1 MNFKEWFE
9 KYKVVVITI
18 FVVFVVCVGI
28 RVAMDMQTP
37 VETEVAKS
45 DEPNEYEL
53 KHDAD
58 EVTVDEGYNGEGGE
72 VTELP
77 DEITLLLKVVG
88 KEGTQVLAT
97 VEESDYADY
106 YRGEVFID
114 LADYPEVFEAAAE
127 GSYIQ
132 VVTNGIMTMSL
143 PPVVPIQSA
152 ETSDGTWTL
161 DTTYSE
167 QDDVTEA
174 GAEAGANEAGE
185 DTEGTG
191 EVADEVVPDT
201 TESYEEDGEAIDDA
215 GNSVESDESLE
226 GTSTDTVEGD
236 DMNIGTIEETE

>member
-1 MNFKEWFE
+1 MNFKESFE
-9 KYKVVVITI
+9 KYKVVVITL

-77 DEITLLLKVVG
+77 DEIILLLKVVG

-114 LADYPEVFEAAAE
+114 LADYPEVFEAATE

-132 VVTNGIMTMSL
+132 VVTNGIMTMSF

-167 QDDVTEA
+167 QDDAAE
-174 GAEAGANEAGE
+174 AEAGANEVGE

-201 TESYEEDGEAIDDA
+201 TESYEEDGEAIDDT
-215 GNSVESDESLE
+215 GNSIESDESLE
-226 GTSTDTVEGD
+226 GTSTDTVESA

>member
-1 MNFKEWFE
+1 MNFKEWIE
-9 KYKVVVITI
+9 KYKVVVITL

-28 RVAMDMQTP
+28 RVAMNMQTP
-37 VETEVAKS
+37 VETEVEKS

-114 LADYPEVFEAAAE
+114 LADYPEVFEAATE

-174 GAEAGANEAGE
+174 GANEVGE
-185 DTEGTG
+185 DTAGTG

-201 TESYEEDGEAIDDA
+201 TESYEEDGEAIDDT
-215 GNSVESDESLE
+215 GNSIESDENLE
-226 GTSTDTVEGD
+226 GTSTDTVEGA

>member
-1 MNFKEWFE
+1 MNFKEWIE
-9 KYKVVVITI
+9 KYKVVVITL

-28 RVAMDMQTP
+28 QVAMDMQTP

-72 VTELP
+72 VAELP

-114 LADYPEVFEAAAE
+114 LADYPEVFEAATE

-132 VVTNGIMTMSL
+132 VVTNGIMTMSF

-174 GAEAGANEAGE
+174 GENEVGE

-201 TESYEEDGEAIDDA
+201 TESYEEDGEAIDDN
-215 GNSVESDESLE
+215 GNSIESDESLE
-226 GTSTDTVEGD
+226 GTSTNTVEGAG
-236 DMNIGTIEETE
+236 MNIGTIEETE

>member
-1 MNFKEWFE
+1 MNFKEWIE
-9 KYKVVVITI
+9 KYKVVVITL

-72 VTELP
+72 VAELP

-114 LADYPEVFEAAAE
+114 LADYPEVFEAATE

-132 VVTNGIMTMSL
+132 VVTNGIMTMSF

-174 GAEAGANEAGE
+174 GENEVGE

-201 TESYEEDGEAIDDA
+201 TESYEEDGEAIDDN
-215 GNSVESDESLE
+215 GNSIESDESLE
-226 GTSTDTVEGD
+226 GTSTNTVEGAG
-236 DMNIGTIEETE
+236 MNIGTIEETE